1 MAKGGEA
8 KVSQDDELDDDSY
21 TYDDLVQ
28 MLNDANDYMC
38 KEKKKLKELKKSHE
52 VLLNSY
58 EELKKSRED
67 LNDAHESLKVSHEDL
82 KETHEKLVEAHNS
95 CLAHENKSKVS
106 IGTSCDILNNLSCAP
121 SSSKPS
127 SSSSNVSC
135 VIDDFTCDTTL
146 LVENDVLREEN
157 ELLKCKIES
166 LNNDLGKCFV
176 GETKL
181 KCILGYQKMSIN
193 KEGLGYAPK
202 KGKEAFVPQKTKFVK
217 NKGKNVVNETPK
229 KAYGKGSFVSHKAS
243 FVKNKGKLVIGE
255 CSKKNDVSF
264 NIVNSCYILK
274 KNIDGNI
281 IAKFVG
287 NPKTCVRKNA
297 IWVPKVL
304 VTNIRGPKQV
314 WVPKRN

>member
-67 LNDAHESLKVSHEDL
+67 LNDANESLKVTHEDL

-95 CLAHENKSKVS
+95 CLAHENKSKVN
-106 IGTSCDILNNLSCAP
+106 IGTSCDILNGSSCSP

-127 SSSSNVSC
+127 TSNVSYL
-135 VIDDFTCDTTL
+135 VDDFTCDTTL
-146 LVENDVLREEN
+146 MVENDMLREEN
-157 ELLKCKIES
+157 EFLKSKIDH
-166 LNNDLGKCFV
+166 LNDGLGRCLV

-181 KCILGYQKMSIN
+181 KCILGYQKVSLQR
-193 KEGLGYAPK
+193 EGVGYSPK
-202 KGKEAFVPQKTKFVK
+202 KGKEAFVPQETNFVK
-217 NKGKNVVNETPK
+217 NKGKKVVDETPRENH
-229 KAYGKGSFVSHKAS
+229 GKGT
-243 FVKNKGKLVIGE
+243 FVKNKGNMVIGGS
-255 CSKKNDVSF
+255 SKKNDVSF
-264 NIVNSCYILK
+264 NIVNSCYVLK
-274 KNIDGNI
+274 KNSNGDV

-287 NPKTCVRKNA
+287 NPKTCAKRNA

-304 VTNIRGPKQV
+304 VTNLQGPKQV